1 VPLSLGK
8 TTVGEITLRPAEL
21 KILTYLKEQ
30 PLRIISAQ
38 ELVSRVLETH
48 GCGASVRNHV
58 LQIRKAFRA
67 GDAPDPI
74 LTVRGV
80 GYRFRPSTS
89 ASPGRCV
96 AKTTAIADR
105 DLLLP
110 KTGRSSARRRW

>member
-1 VPLSLGK
+1 VPPLQLGK
-8 TTVGEITLRPAEL
+8 ITLRPAEF

-30 PLRIISAQ
+30 PFRIVSAQ

-74 LTVRGV
+74 MTVRGV
-80 GYRFRPSTS
+80 GYRFRTE
-89 ASPGRCV
+89 ALVVKGLED
-96 AKTTAIADR
+96 AKFVSR
-105 DLLLP
+105 D
-110 KTGRSSARRRW
+110 

>member
-1 VPLSLGK
+1 MKTLSVRRPRDLLASGRRPYLDSAVPLSLGK
-8 TTVGEITLRPAEL
+8 ITLRPAEL

-30 PLRIISAQ
+30 PLRVVSAQ

-80 GYRFRPSTS
+80 GYRFRT
-89 ASPGRCV
+89 
-96 AKTTAIADR
+96 
-105 DLLLP
+105 
-110 KTGRSSARRRW
+110 